1 MANKTRKRVPWS
13 GWSKIAPSGKQR
25 TQMYKK
31 CGNKCFLG
39 TKTKKETNPGSDP
52 GFPICKKNTCKISKK
67 GTYAAYVRAREW
79 GNKRRTYKGRS
90 KPRFPQ
96 NYYTRIARKAK
107 RILKNMFNV
116 TIKK

>member
-1 MANKTRKRVPWS
+1 MVTQTRKRVPWS

-25 TQMYKK
+25 TKMYKK

-39 TKTKKETNPGSDP
+39 TKGKKTKGDP

-79 GNKRRTYKGRS
+79 GNKRTTYKGRS
-90 KPRFPQ
+90 KPRFAP
-96 NYYTRIARKAK
+96 NYYTRVANKAK
-107 RILKNMFNV
+107 RILKNTFGI